1 MSTTNSIVFW
11 ILVFVSAILIFFL
24 KSLIKPKEKRNL
36 SKIFIIIFALML
48 FAGMIIFLVKRYC
61 K

>member
-36 SKIFIIIFALML
+36 SKIFRSL
-48 FAGMIIFLVKRYC
+48 
-61 K
+61 